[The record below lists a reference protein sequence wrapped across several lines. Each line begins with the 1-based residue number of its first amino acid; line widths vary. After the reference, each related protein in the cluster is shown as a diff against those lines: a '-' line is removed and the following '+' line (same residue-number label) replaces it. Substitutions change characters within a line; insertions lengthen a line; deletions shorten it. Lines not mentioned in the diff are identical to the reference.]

1 MYKSVVQVDNQSVRS
16 AVRFW
21 QRIGKQLIPHGLVK
35 FLWVTNEHIFV
46 GIAILLSSLLPF

>member
-21 QRIGKQLIPHGLVK
+21 QRIGKQLIPHGFVK
-35 FLWVTNEHIFV
+35 FLWVTNEHIFD